1 MIQLLFYLPT
11 TTIFN
16 ALGGGCN
23 LEVIMDINDKIKK
36 NEGLIGKVIK
46 DIHVRN
52 IRQGD
57 YEEIYS
63 AGRIGLYNGIITYD
77 GSVKPSTYYYKCIKN
92 EILRTFQFKS
102 SKKRRFQDS
111 MKSIEWEYEEGT
123 LEEVLAA
130 DIDLERDLLLQE
142 MKEEVR
148 KTILKLKPRQQRIL
162 ILHFGIDCEPTS
174 FEKMSEMLGT
184 TRQNIHR
191 AYQDAKRDFEKEW
204 RYGDKRGKK

>member
-1 MIQLLFYLPT
+1 
-11 TTIFN
+11 
-16 ALGGGCN
+16 
-23 LEVIMDINDKIKK
+23 MDINDKIKK

-63 AGRIGLYNGIITYD
+63 AGRVGLYNGIITYD

-162 ILHFGIDCEPTS
+162 TLHFGIDCEPTS